1 MAKNWHF
8 VNIAA
13 LQLDAALRG
22 GYERMRM
29 VVLAAGYGWR
39 LRDETAGGPKQ
50 LVDVGGRT
58 VLDRLLALGRVL
70 GLTPLVVT
78 RQAPAAAFQAAGV
91 EMLVV
96 EETPDMLAT
105 LRLARSRVEEDFLW
119 VGGDTLLT
127 DPEPVRELL
136 ASHLAERP
144 YGSFLYRRS
153 DRHRAKLRP
162 GAPVPRVTLTREGDF
177 PFSLPNFG
185 IQRASCFADLDVDP
199 RGEYLQRALDRG
211 ERLEFREYTAPVF
224 EIDTPADLV
233 AARRYYS

>member
-1 MAKNWHF
+1 
-8 VNIAA
+8 
-13 LQLDAALRG
+13 
-22 GYERMRM
+22 MRM

-39 LRDETAGGPKQ
+39 LRSETAGGPKQ

-58 VLDRLLALGRVL
+58 VLDRLLALGRLL

-78 RQAPAAAFQAAGV
+78 RQEQAAAFEAVGV
-91 EMLVV
+91 DLLLV

-105 LRLARSRVEEDFLW
+105 LRLARSRVAEDFLW

-127 DPEPVRELL
+127 DPEPVRELV
-136 ASHLAERP
+136 ASHLAARP

-162 GAPVPRVTLTREGDF
+162 AEPVPRVTLTREGDF

-185 IQRASCFADLDVDP
+185 IQSAVCFADLDVDP

-224 EIDTPADLV
+224 EIDTPADLL
-233 AARRYYS
+233 AARRYFS